1 MKILIIGASGYI
13 GSHVAAAFADAG
25 HEVSALHRPGG
36 APLPA
41 RYGHVTGNLA
51 EPGALTAAAASYD
64 RVIHAGAP
72 IDDGTDRAGA
82 EALLTSGS
90 PLLYTTGAAVL
101 GTGTQDEDSP
111 TAPHLIA
118 AGRPAIERRV
128 LRAGGWVIRP
138 GMVYGDGGGLVH
150 GLLTTKA
157 AERGTGV
164 YIGPPG
170 TRWPVV
176 HIDDLAALYLAVA
189 TRAAPGTIWHGASE
203 TVRLDAIA
211 NRTRPRPSRE
221 LAGVRGPRRTRP
233 AGRPVHPRPGRL
245 SRKDPRRAGLGTR
258 QHLHRHVPHRLTTAP
273 SRRIGRKRRSCR
285 AERQG
290 TRPGSC
296 TRACAGLRLS

>member
-1 MKILIIGASGYI
+1 MKILIIGVSGYI
-13 GSHVAAAFADAG
+13 GSHVATVLADAG

-36 APLPA
+36 VPLPE
-41 RYGHVTGNLA
+41 RYGRVTGDLA
-51 EPGALTAAAASYD
+51 EPGSLTAAAAGYD

-82 EALLTSGS
+82 EALLAAGS

-101 GTGTQDEDSP
+101 GAGTQDEDS
-111 TAPHLIA
+111 AADPHPIV
-118 AGRPAIERRV
+118 AGRPAIEQAV

-150 GLLTTKA
+150 GLLAAKA
-157 AERGTGV
+157 AERGAGV

-176 HIDDLAALYLAVA
+176 HVDDLATLYLAVA

-211 NRTRPRPSRE
+211 TALGGGTAVSWPVPQARAELGLLADLFTRDQDVSAAKTYAA
-221 LAGVRGPRRTRP
+221 LGWAP
-233 AGRPVHPRPGRL
+233 AYT
-245 SRKDPRRAGLGTR
+245 SIIKY
-258 QHLHRHVPHRLTTAP
+258 LTT
-273 SRRIGRKRRSCR
+273 
-285 AERQG
+285 
-290 TRPGSC
+290 
-296 TRACAGLRLS
+296 

>member
-25 HEVSALHRPGG
+25 HDVWALRRPASAP
-36 APLPA
+36 PPA
-41 RYGHVTGNLA
+41 RYRPVAGDLA
-51 EPGALTAAAASYD
+51 EPDSLTAAAAGYD

-72 IDDGTDRAGA
+72 LGDSTDRAGA
-82 EALLTSGS
+82 QALLASGS

-101 GTGTQDEDSP
+101 GAGFQDEDSA
-111 TAPHLIA
+111 TDPHPVA
-118 AGRPAIERRV
+118 AGRPAIEQRV

-150 GLLTTKA
+150 GLLAAKA

-176 HIDDLAALYLAVA
+176 HVDDLAALYLAVA
-189 TRAAPGTIWHGASE
+189 TQAAPGTIWHGASE

-211 NRTRPRPSRE
+211 AALGGGQAETWPLAE
-221 LAGVRGPRRTRP
+221 AGAELGLLAGLFTRDQDVS
-233 AGRPVHPRPGRL
+233 AA
-245 SRKDPRRAGLGTR
+245 K
-258 QHLHRHVPHRLTTAP
+258 
-273 SRRIGRKRRSCR
+273 
-285 AERQG
+285 
-290 TRPGSC
+290 
-296 TRACAGLRLS
+296 TRAALGWSPAHTSIVTYLAT